1 PDEARTIAHRIF
13 GDKDVALETLVR
25 EELGLDPSQLGSP
38 GGAALGSFLAFSAG
52 AAIPVIP
59 YLFGGGAVAFYV
71 SLVLSLG
78 ALGAVGFGSIFM
90 LVVASLG
97 DDPIAADEAWR
108 REAPDLASDPTPG
121 AASDAER
128 ADQDQ

>member
-1 PDEARTIAHRIF
+1 MHVSAARLLLLT
-13 GDKDVALETLVR
+13 
-25 EELGLDPSQLGSP
+25 
-38 GGAALGSFLAFSAG
+38 GAASG
-52 AAIPVIP
+52 
-59 YLFGGGAVAFYV
+59 VAFGLFFLWLRSPLPLAV
-71 SLVLSLG
+71 
-78 ALGAVGFGSIFM
+78 LGAVGFGSIFM

-128 ADQDQ
+128 ADQDP